1 MIQIIVFVY
10 IFMKLYYLHKPYT
23 GVASKD
29 NDIRRF
35 AEKRANRSNG
45 SKVVSLIL
53 ICLLTFGTFFCGIIF
68 LKYCKDDGAYAFTG
82 KSVDLNECIAE
93 GTLPEEHSYVTL
105 DFNKVGQQFEPIYEG
120 YNRVYYPV
128 VIDES
133 SVTDNRPSVFA
144 IFVNKSEIELLDE
157 YAKDT
162 KKDIKNVK
170 KDSSKESLKYTGRI
184 VYFLPEMEEVYRNA
198 VSESGIKGEDYI
210 IRPMVINTDIDQEEE
225 RHKLTRLFTA
235 LHTFYSFALML
246 CINELI
252 NSGKFD

>member
-1 MIQIIVFVY
+1 M
-10 IFMKLYYLHKPYT
+10 
-23 GVASKD
+23 
-29 NDIRRF
+29 
-35 AEKRANRSNG
+35 
-45 SKVVSLIL
+45 
-53 ICLLTFGTFFCGIIF
+53 
-68 LKYCKDDGAYAFTG
+68 
-82 KSVDLNECIAE
+82 
-93 GTLPEEHSYVTL
+93 
-105 DFNKVGQQFEPIYEG
+105 
-120 YNRVYYPV
+120 
-128 VIDES
+128 
-133 SVTDNRPSVFA
+133 
-144 IFVNKSEIELLDE
+144 DE

-170 KDSSKESLKYTGRI
+170 NDSSKESLKYTGRI

-252 NSGKFD
+252 DSGKFD

>member
-1 MIQIIVFVY
+1 
-10 IFMKLYYLHKPYT
+10 MKLYYLHKPYT

-45 SKVVSLIL
+45 SKMVSLIL

-82 KSVDLNECIAE
+82 KSVDLNKCIAE

-144 IFVNKSEIELLDE
+144 ISVNKSEIELLDE

-170 KDSSKESLKYTGRI
+170 KDSSKESL
-184 VYFLPEMEEVYRNA
+184 
-198 VSESGIKGEDYI
+198 
-210 IRPMVINTDIDQEEE
+210 
-225 RHKLTRLFTA
+225 
-235 LHTFYSFALML
+235 
-246 CINELI
+246 
-252 NSGKFD
+252 